1 MNITKQ
7 LEKDIKE
14 IACLLDRMIERGEQ
28 YTKTYNILIKKL
40 ERSEKRNYKN

>member
-14 IACLLDRMIERGEQ
+14 ITCLLDRMIERGEQ
-28 YTKTYNILIKKL
+28 YNKNYNILVKKI
-40 ERSEKRNYKN
+40 